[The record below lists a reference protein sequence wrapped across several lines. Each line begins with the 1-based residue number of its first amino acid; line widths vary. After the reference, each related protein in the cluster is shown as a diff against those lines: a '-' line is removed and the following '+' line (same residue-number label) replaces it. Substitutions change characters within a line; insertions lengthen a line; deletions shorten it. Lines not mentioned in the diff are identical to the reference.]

1 MGKVQ
6 YAQNFRV
13 DWLRQN
19 EFKSWL
25 KDVTS
30 DSSKAFCKICCFLR
44 IHPPNTIKPTITSLN
59 TSRAEVA
66 LAMFVSAHCA
76 LLSVD
81 HLGALCKSHFSGTNN
96 TADNLHL
103 HHDIGN
109 GRFSILVDES
119 TDISVIKYL
128 GIAAIYYSTFQ
139 NKIVTTFFGLEELV
153 ECNAAA
159 IVKAIL
165 NALKSYELDI
175 KNVIGIGTDNA
186 SVMLA
191 TSYACSETMPRN
203 LDFLISET
211 YNWFSKSTLRQQ
223 AYRHIFKVMND
234 DHEPLKIVQAC
245 NTRWLS
251 IESAVVRIIDQWHE
265 LKCHFDMKKNLVFLL
280 FLRPLLSD
288 LQRVNKLFESN
299 SVDPT
304 KLVNE
309 LVTLICS
316 IGKLFVIPTFNFN
329 PITKDFSNFLNPNP
343 YLSYGFEKKVE
354 ELRNLKLFTN
364 LDEKNL
370 RSRCISFATVLV
382 KQLQKWI
389 PENLGIL
396 QKFGLDL
403 INIEKIE
410 MQWRKINLI
419 TWSNT
424 SFAGIFW
431 AEVKKFKDAS
441 GSNPFEELADFAFML
456 LALPFSNAAVEKVF
470 SQMNLVKTKTSN
482 RMGSNLLISILHIR
496 SGLKRH
502 EKCCDSYVIPDTV
515 LHKIGTK
522 ESYINIPEN
531 ELAIFEDLPI

>member
-1 MGKVQ
+1 METKKHKLSIKV
-6 YAQNFRV
+6 V
-13 DWLRQN
+13 
-19 EFKSWL
+19 
-25 KDVTS
+25 
-30 DSSKAFCKICCFLR
+30 R
-44 IHPPNTIKPTITSLN
+44 IHTPNTIKPTITSLN

-96 TADNLHL
+96 TADNLRL
-103 HHDIGN
+103 HRTKCTAIIKNVLCPYFKNNLKDDIGN

-186 SVMLA
+186 SVMVGINNGVHEILKEKNPQLILIRCVCHSLQLA

-203 LDFLISET
+203 LEFLISET

-265 LKCHFDMKKNLVFLL
+265 LKCHFDVSRCKEKCYLAEMLYTMYSDEKNLAFLL

-354 ELRNLKLFTN
+354 ELRNLKLLTN

-382 KQLQKWI
+382 KQLQQRL

-396 QKFGLDL
+396 QKVEIISPSNVLHQIKDNISPLCEYFGLDL

-424 SFAGIFW
+424 SSAGIFW

-456 LALPFSNAAVEKVF
+456 LALPFSNAAVEGY
-470 SQMNLVKTKTSN
+470 SVK
-482 RMGSNLLISILHIR
+482 
-496 SGLKRH
+496 
-502 EKCCDSYVIPDTV
+502 
-515 LHKIGTK
+515 
-522 ESYINIPEN
+522 
-531 ELAIFEDLPI
+531 